1 MDTGLKDKVALV
13 SGGSTGIG
21 AAVALRLAQEGAQV
35 ALCGRDGERAKST
48 AAEIKQ
54 TTGANVQGIAADCT
68 NEQDVSRLVETTIAS
83 FGTVDI
89 LVNSLA
95 GPRDRGFLLLTDQD
109 WTDGL
114 NLKLMGQIR
123 CARAVLP
130 HMMERKQGRIINIIG
145 THGHQPHSFL
155 MTAGVVNAGL
165 QNFTKALADIAAP
178 HNILVNAVNP
188 GPIETVRMQYAMDV
202 QTGQTEMSSEEARR
216 KWEEETLLKRFG
228 TPDEVAGAVVFL
240 ASGLASYITGATINV
255 DGGQTR
261 GGF

>member
-1 MDTGLKDKVALV
+1 MDSGLNNKVALV

-21 AAVALRLAQEGAQV
+21 AAVALKLAQEGARV
-35 ALCGRDGERAKST
+35 ALCGRDGERAKNT
-48 AAEIKQ
+48 AEEIKQ
-54 TTGANVQGIAADCT
+54 TTGADVQGIAADCT
-68 NEQDVSRLVETTIAS
+68 KEQDVSRLVETTVAS
-83 FGTVDI
+83 FGSVDI

-130 HMMERKQGRIINIIG
+130 HMIERKCGRIINIIG

-165 QNFTKALADIAAP
+165 QNFTKALAHVAAP
-178 HNILVNAVNP
+178 HNIRVNAVNP
-188 GPIETVRMQYAMDV
+188 GPIETVRMQYAMEV
-202 QTGQTEMSSEEARR
+202 QTGQTEMSPEEARR
-216 KWEEETLLKRFG
+216 EWEDETLLKRFG
-228 TPDEVAGAVVFL
+228 TPEEIAATVVFL
-240 ASGLASYITGATINV
+240 ASDLASYITGATINV

-261 GGF
+261 GV